1 MSFLEKTRE
10 NMADEHSG
18 LMAAGASLVW
28 RRRNIL
34 GWVFSVNI
42 VLGALGTLPALRQL
56 HHALGH
62 TLAGEQLYKGFD
74 VGTFYELLRV
84 PDVSLLRFR
93 VGSYAFAF
101 LFAVFML
108 FVSGGILE
116 AYRQDSSLNIGD
128 FFAAS
133 GAYFWRFVQLTLFS
147 LVPFGLAGAAY
158 FDVDRASDYLG
169 DKAVADQ
176 VGFVIW
182 LVGVIILGLIVL
194 FVRLWFD
201 IAKVSTVAQDEHR
214 MFRSAWKG
222 LAATRRQLRAL
233 LWMYLRISLVAWTIM
248 LVAFLIW
255 TKLPPTAIWAT
266 FVLLQLVVLVQLGA
280 RLWQMATVTIW
291 YKRHAEVLPVGLV
304 DIVSPQAEDIIEPTP
319 QLPLYPETDVSGG

>member
-10 NMADEHSG
+10 NMADEHNG

-34 GWVFSVNI
+34 WWVFSVNI

-62 TLAGEQLYKGFD
+62 NLAGEQLYKGFD

-93 VGSYAFAF
+93 VSSYACAS
-101 LFAVFML
+101 LFALFLL

-116 AYRQDSSLNIGD
+116 TYRQDGSLNIGD
-128 FFAAS
+128 FLAAS

-158 FDVDRASDYLG
+158 FDVDKASDYLG

-182 LVGVIILGLIVL
+182 LVGVIFLGLIVL

-201 IAKVSTVAQDEHR
+201 IAKVRTVAQDERR

-222 LAATRRQLRAL
+222 LAATRRQR
-233 LWMYLRISLVAWTIM
+233 RSLA
-248 LVAFLIW
+248 
-255 TKLPPTAIWAT
+255 
-266 FVLLQLVVLVQLGA
+266 
-280 RLWQMATVTIW
+280 
-291 YKRHAEVLPVGLV
+291 V
-304 DIVSPQAEDIIEPTP
+304 DVSPHQSCRVDKYAGRVPDLDEAAAYGNLGDFCSART
-319 QLPLYPETDVSGG
+319 GGAGAVGSTAVANGKCDHLV